1 MEKISKQVENAIKEA
16 IQLEIN
22 GKNFFAH
29 AAEITHN
36 ELGKKMFQRLADEEV
51 KHLEVF
57 GKLFTSILKGKDWKK
72 FVKREELEG
81 ESPLIEELASRMK
94 KAEGKSDIE
103 ALSIGMELEEKT
115 IERFKRAAEEVDDP
129 QARDIFLNICEEE
142 KFHYD
147 LLQSQRDSLTH
158 SGFWLDSAEFQM
170 DGKF

>member
-16 IQLEIN
+16 IKLEIN
-22 GKNFFAH
+22 GRNFFTH

-57 GKLFTSILKGKDWKK
+57 SKLFTSVLKEKDWKK
-72 FVKREELEG
+72 YVKGEELKG

-103 ALSIGMELEEKT
+103 ALSIGMQLEEQA
-115 IERFKRAAEEVDDP
+115 IEHFQKAANEVDDP
-129 QARDIFLNICEEE
+129 QAREIFLNICEEE

-158 SGFWLDSAEFQM
+158 SGFWLDSAEFRM

>member
-1 MEKISKQVENAIKEA
+1 MEKMSKQVENAIKEA

-22 GKNFFAH
+22 GKNFFTQ
-29 AAEITHN
+29 AAESTHN
-36 ELGKKMFQRLADEEV
+36 ELGKKMFQGLADAEV

-57 GKLFTSILKGKDWKK
+57 SQLFTSILKEKDWKK
-72 FVKREELEG
+72 YIRGEELKG
-81 ESPLIEELASRMK
+81 KSPLIEELTSRMK

-103 ALSIGMELEEKT
+103 ALSIGMELEEKA
-115 IERFKRAAEEVDDP
+115 IKHFQKSAEEVDDP
-129 QARDIFLNICEEE
+129 QAKEIFLNICEEE